1 MQTNYVL
8 VSGELFANVR
18 AWIRWKTT
26 LTAATA
32 HWVVFTLWCA
42 GSAIWCVADFALWS
56 GDAACRVSTQIRQ
69 IDFFPWTLQ
78 LNSSIVLLV
87 RAPLS
92 GGSVELM
99 FVSSRVRCVANLLTS
114 LFST

>member
-1 MQTNYVL
+1 M
-8 VSGELFANVR
+8 
-18 AWIRWKTT
+18 
-26 LTAATA
+26 ATRA
-32 HWVVFTLWCA
+32 HWVVF
-42 GSAIWCVADFALWS
+42 ALWRR
-56 GDAACRVSTQIRQ
+56 DAACRVYSQIHR
-69 IDFFPWTLQ
+69 IDFFRWTPQ
-78 LNSSIVLLV
+78 LNSSIVIIV